1 MDRPKE
7 DDRELIQFKELYKSI
22 APMLIFYAG
31 KYVNAVT
38 AEDLVQ
44 DVFLKVWQKRTFLF
58 LKEGIKTYLY
68 RSVQHACLD
77 YLKHQEVKGDYI
89 NAVTTKLKIEEIY
102 YNDDPQSLFAEDER
116 LELIYKE
123 IDKLP
128 DKCREIFTMSYL
140 EERKTSEIAVL
151 LNISTRTVEVQ
162 LYKALKIL
170 RGILLSCLIFLSNFD
185 NCVSRSEEIIVYNI
199 NEHRNV

>member
-1 MDRPKE
+1 
-7 DDRELIQFKELYKSI
+7 
-22 APMLIFYAG
+22 MLIFYAG

-116 LELIYKE
+116 LELIYKVFVFF
-123 IDKLP
+123 
-128 DKCREIFTMSYL
+128 KCEPIELFGIFHL
-140 EERKTSEIAVL
+140 F
-151 LNISTRTVEVQ
+151 
-162 LYKALKIL
+162 
-170 RGILLSCLIFLSNFD
+170 FLSGKIHQISHDFQFLQ
-185 NCVSRSEEIIVYNI
+185 R
-199 NEHRNV
+199 RRG